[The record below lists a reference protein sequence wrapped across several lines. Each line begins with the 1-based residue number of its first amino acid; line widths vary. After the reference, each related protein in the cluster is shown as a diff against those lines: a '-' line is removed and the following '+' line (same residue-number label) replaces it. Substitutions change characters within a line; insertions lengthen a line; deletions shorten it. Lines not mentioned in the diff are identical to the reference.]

1 MAPNTV
7 TLINTSPVAR
17 SKSMV
22 LKSLGGLPNGEV
34 LIREI
39 PKKAGGTSAQWAP
52 GAPPTIYI
60 FDYWH
65 GTVYLAFQC

>member
-1 MAPNTV
+1 MAPNTNTV

-34 LIREI
+34 LAREI
-39 PKKAGGTSAQWAP
+39 PKKARKFLQEPSKP
-52 GAPPTIYI
+52 
-60 FDYWH
+60 
-65 GTVYLAFQC
+65 